1 MSPILYSKS
10 MIFVLQQIAKWAEKE
25 PNHPTVN
32 KMQVAMRNVHE
43 YVEELEVDNRR
54 MRRTIVE
61 MPDWDEQEAAEKAK
75 QILNK

>member
-1 MSPILYSKS
+1 MSPALYSKS
-10 MIFVLQQIAKWAEKE
+10 MIFVLRQIAKWAEKE
-25 PNHPTVN
+25 PNNPTVN

-61 MPDWDEQEAAEKAK
+61 MPDWDEQEAAEKTK